1 MVPPVC
7 AAESNWKFSLAS
19 ASFAWKELSI
29 RMFLPGITALVPA
42 QERIFADPY
51 IGLVLHS
58 QIVELFFISRINI
71 DDHWLAVCDLDS
83 VRYLCI

>member
-1 MVPPVC
+1 
-7 AAESNWKFSLAS
+7 
-19 ASFAWKELSI
+19 
-29 RMFLPGITALVPA
+29 MFLPGITALVPPRK
-42 QERIFADPY
+42 EYSLIPY

-71 DDHWLAVCDLDS
+71 DDQWLAVCNLDS